1 MTGAERLAW
10 EGGLQRTC
18 RWSGG
23 EAGGAS
29 RRRDSEFWLLPH
41 VPSIQAQGGAAWE
54 SGPAQDSSSPPPPG
68 GSEGS
73 LSPGLP
79 GTQDGLR
86 RARGKLLCP
95 CLGGGS
101 EQPQAPLVLPS
112 RVLLSWLLWRERGDE
127 HCCSG
132 NTVLQLQ
139 RHQLLPRGKYCG
151 RDSWAY
157 QSRSNSGRALGVPV
171 FPGIARESP
180 PCSTGHG
187 LPPQPLWAGLGWA
200 GSTVCSQFPP
210 RLGCSR
216 LTQDPPCCSGLLSG
230 WECSAG
236 LWTRELIRTPKDVRS
251 LPSSELVIPVP
262 HPPTRVPGSISQTK
276 GDFQP
281 ESSPTMLPCW
291 PHLQRPLRI
300 LLWGPSS

>member
-1 MTGAERLAW
+1 MSPPGKRLRHFEEGIDGSRTPGLGRWSPENMQVVGRRGWRCEQEERLRVLAPSSCPLHPSSGR
-10 EGGLQRTC
+10 GGLGERPC
-18 RWSGG
+18 SG
-23 EAGGAS
+23 S
-29 RRRDSEFWLLPH
+29 KLPT
-41 VPSIQAQGGAAWE
+41 S
-54 SGPAQDSSSPPPPG
+54 G

-73 LSPGLP
+73 LSPGLR

-101 EQPQAPLVLPS
+101 EQPRAPLVLPS

-187 LPPQPLWAGLGWA
+187 LQPQPLWAGLGWA

-281 ESSPTMLPCW
+281 ESSPTMLPC
-291 PHLQRPLRI
+291 
-300 LLWGPSS
+300 

>member
-1 MTGAERLAW
+1 MWAVAT
-10 EGGLQRTC
+10 
-18 RWSGG
+18 
-23 EAGGAS
+23 EAGGERTTFKVEGLGTK
-29 RRRDSEFWLLPH
+29 RRGKALESPVHTREPRVNLGRLN
-41 VPSIQAQGGAAWE
+41 IEE
-54 SGPAQDSSSPPPPG
+54 SGMSPPGKRLRHFEEGIDGSRTPGLGRWSPENMQVVGRRGWRCEQEERLRVLAPSSCPLHPSSGRGGLGERPCSGSKLPTSG

-73 LSPGLP
+73 LSPGLR

-101 EQPQAPLVLPS
+101 EQPRAPLVLPS

-200 GSTVCSQFPP
+200 GLEAQSVASSLQ
-210 RLGCSR
+210 
-216 LTQDPPCCSGLLSG
+216 G
-230 WECSAG
+230 WAA
-236 LWTRELIRTPKDVRS
+236 
-251 LPSSELVIPVP
+251 
-262 HPPTRVPGSISQTK
+262 PG
-276 GDFQP
+276 
-281 ESSPTMLPCW
+281 
-291 PHLQRPLRI
+291 
-300 LLWGPSS
+300 